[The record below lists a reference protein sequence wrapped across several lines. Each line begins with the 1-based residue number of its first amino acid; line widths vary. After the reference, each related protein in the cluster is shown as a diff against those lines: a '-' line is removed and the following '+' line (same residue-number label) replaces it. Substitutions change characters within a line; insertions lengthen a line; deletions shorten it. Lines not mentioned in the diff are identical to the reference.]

1 MCPTTKTARARQ
13 SQSNDPHNTRI
24 LLEIDLAVGV
34 CCISKASANLPGPAG
49 AKAMSV
55 SNFLSW
61 TAHLVWSPIS
71 HKKQK
76 STNIILGRMMSS
88 ALTSSS
94 VCLWCALTAII
105 GCRPWGCTVTVTV
118 GMARMDWAVRDKR
131 SWNKKLRA
139 TSADPTLPQQC

>member
-34 CCISKASANLPGPAG
+34 CCISEAFANLLGLAG

-61 TAHLVWSPIS
+61 TAHLVGSPFDR
-71 HKKQK
+71 KKQK
-76 STNIILGRMMSS
+76 STQIIPGRE
-88 ALTSSS
+88 
-94 VCLWCALTAII
+94 I
-105 GCRPWGCTVTVTV
+105 
-118 GMARMDWAVRDKR
+118 
-131 SWNKKLRA
+131 
-139 TSADPTLPQQC
+139 